1 MKSLKRRSEFSRDV
15 DELLEEYVS
24 TEHKFAGMH
33 MHIPKSARAH
43 RGVDI
48 GTTPPSAGALIY
60 DKSTGAMK
68 MFTGSAWVELAGV
81 KK

>member
-1 MKSLKRRSEFSRDV
+1 MKKRSEFSRDV
-15 DELLEEYVS
+15 DELLDEYMP
-24 TEHKFAGMH
+24 TDHKFAGMH

-48 GTTPPSAGALIY
+48 ETTPPSAGALVY
-60 DKSTGAMK
+60 DPTSGAMK
-68 MFTGSAWVELAGV
+68 MFTGSAWVELSGV